1 MTNAITCGKLFKT
14 CCMHYI
20 YYVYTYINIIYL
32 EMSAS
37 QLFQVFRLLGICLHT
52 SKQWKTT
59 FSTNF
64 TKKIM
69 SNKRT
74 KIIRIKTNR
83 TWISF
88 QCSFKWKAGGKRECK
103 EPRVEAIYSTALLS
117 CSTPTSSIVY
127 MIYIAP
133 RFERLLHCVKMN
145 TNNNNCGGT
154 GCKLLALKITGNQM
168 IPYITTIKKNTHKC
182 ERQNRWKAK
191 GNWFLKY

>member
-1 MTNAITCGKLFKT
+1 MQVSCSRFFDYSVFACIQVNNEKQHIVLILQRKSWAI
-14 CCMHYI
+14 
-20 YYVYTYINIIYL
+20 
-32 EMSAS
+32 
-37 QLFQVFRLLGICLHT
+37 
-52 SKQWKTT
+52 
-59 FSTNF
+59 
-64 TKKIM
+64 
-69 SNKRT
+69 NKRT